1 MADIFASREAFEN
14 CAQRQLMQQE
24 PVLSP
29 KTGTSR
35 AAAVLVPIVAGEQGL
50 SVLLTQRSNDLPTH
64 AGQIAF
70 PGGKIDAGDASP
82 LAAALRE
89 TREETGISANFIN
102 PVGYLDPFE
111 TGTGFHI
118 VPVVGVLSPGFE
130 LVPEPGEVTEIFDVP
145 LSFVMNSTNHQRKKA
160 MWKGQMRHYHAV
172 PYKDRYIWGAT
183 ARMLVDLS
191 RQMTGKAGER

>member
-1 MADIFASREAFEN
+1 LSDFATNRQVFER
-14 CAQRQLMQQE
+14 CARQRLGQQV

-29 KTGTSR
+29 NNNDSR
-35 AAAVLVPIVAGEQGL
+35 PAAVLIPIVAGGSEL
-50 SVLLTQRSNDLPTH
+50 TVLLTRRSNELPTH

-89 TREETGISANFIN
+89 TQEETGIAARFVN

-118 VPVVGVLSPGFE
+118 VPVVGVVSPGFD
-130 LVPEPGEVTEIFDVP
+130 LVPEPGEVTDIFEVP
-145 LSFVMNSTNHQRKKA
+145 LVFLMNPANHQRKKA
-160 MWKGQMRHYHAV
+160 MWKGRMREYHAL
-172 PYKDRYIWGAT
+172 PYQDRYIWGAT
-183 ARMLVDLS
+183 AGMLVDLY
-191 RQMTGKAGER
+191 KAMNGNG